1 MWEGEYILD
10 ITYLLLVAL
19 FVLGACFAYR
29 KVQRKKKREDLID
42 KCLEK
47 YANEDKHDKN
57 D

>member
-1 MWEGEYILD
+1 MD